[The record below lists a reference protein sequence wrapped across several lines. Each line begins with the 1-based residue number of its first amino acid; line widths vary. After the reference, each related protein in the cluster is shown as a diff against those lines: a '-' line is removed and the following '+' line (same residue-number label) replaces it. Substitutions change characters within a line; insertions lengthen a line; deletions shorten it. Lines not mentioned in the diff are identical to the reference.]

1 MICDIDDG
9 FKPKESFSYRFGR
22 FYSFLNSN
30 SDHDWLSVTFVQL
43 SIVKVTDN
51 CAKEFKCAESFQYRL
66 KSLYQTELSE
76 ELGVLVMP
84 VQRER
89 FHGRGDHDA
98 EGGIGK
104 RAVDEAVRAKVN
116 IHCFGF

>member
-1 MICDIDDG
+1 MDSNQKKAFHTALEDFIH
-9 FKPKESFSYRFGR
+9 
-22 FYSFLNSN
+22 FLNSN